1 MVKDGRRHDNSQTKE
16 CNRRG
21 TENIMTCGVSNCTK
35 PDITTFKVRIKTESG
50 ELKDGD
56 VRVCS
61 EHEKQFIVLQKGKER
76 FCN

>member
-1 MVKDGRRHDNSQTKE
+1 
-16 CNRRG
+16 
-21 TENIMTCGVSNCTK
+21 MTCGVSNCTK